1 MSETIKRGPGRP
13 AKTLITEQMEEN
25 MTELRQNDTQE
36 LGVAPVTRGLREA
49 ALRTEEL
56 RARMNDDSMDPS
68 MYDEFYIDPR
78 KIPEGWDYNWKR
90 ESIAG
95 MTDEQNM
102 LEMRSGGWEP
112 VDTRRHPDM
121 MPIGHSGAIRK
132 KGMILMERPKEITNI
147 AQDRELSTARE
158 LVNQKEKALGIAPA
172 GTFERD
178 RKQTGVRKSFEPYQ
192 PMAIPRA

>member
-1 MSETIKRGPGRP
+1 MSEAVKRGPGRP
-13 AKTLITEQMEEN
+13 ARTPIIERTEET
-25 MTELRQNDTQE
+25 MTELRETNKDE
-36 LGVAPVTRGLREA
+36 LGMAPVTRGLREA
-49 ALRTEEL
+49 ALRADEL

-121 MPIGHSGAIRK
+121 MPIGHNGAIRK

-147 AQDRELSTARE
+147 AQGRELATARE

-178 RKQTGVRKSFEPYQ
+178 RKQTGVRKSYEPMQ
-192 PMAIPRA
+192 VPRT

>member
-13 AKTLITEQMEEN
+13 AKTPIIEQMDEK
-25 MTELRQNDTQE
+25 MTEVRENIAPE
-36 LGVAPVTRGLREA
+36 MGVAPVTRGLREA
-49 ALRTEEL
+49 AIRAEEL

-78 KIPEGWDYNWKR
+78 KVPEGWDYNWKR

-95 MTDEQNM
+95 MTDEQHM
-102 LEMRSGGWEP
+102 IEMRSGGWEP

-121 MPIGHSGAIRK
+121 MPIGHTGAIRK
-132 KGMILMERPKEITNI
+132 KGMILMERPKEITDM
-147 AQDRELSTARE
+147 AKERELYTARE

-178 RKQTGVRKSFEPYQ
+178 RKQTGIRKSYEPMQ
-192 PMAIPRA
+192 VPRV

>member
-1 MSETIKRGPGRP
+1 
-13 AKTLITEQMEEN
+13 MEEN
-25 MTELRQNDTQE
+25 MTELRQEASPE

-49 ALRTEEL
+49 ALRAEEL
-56 RARMNDDSMDPS
+56 RARMNEDSLDPS

-78 KIPEGWDYNWKR
+78 KVPEGWDYNWKR

-95 MTDEQNM
+95 MTDDQHM
-102 LEMRSGGWEP
+102 IEMRSGGWEP

-132 KGMILMERPKEITNI
+132 KGMILMERPKEITAI

-178 RKQTGVRKSFEPYQ
+178 RKQTGIRKSYEPMQ
-192 PMAIPRA
+192 VPRT

>member
-1 MSETIKRGPGRP
+1 
-13 AKTLITEQMEEN
+13 
-25 MTELRQNDTQE
+25 
-36 LGVAPVTRGLREA
+36 
-49 ALRTEEL
+49 
-56 RARMNDDSMDPS
+56 
-68 MYDEFYIDPR
+68 
-78 KIPEGWDYNWKR
+78 
-90 ESIAG
+90 

-112 VDTRRHPDM
+112 VDTRRHTDM

-147 AQDRELSTARE
+147 AQGRELATARE

-178 RKQTGVRKSFEPYQ
+178 RKQTGVKRSYEPMQ
-192 PMAIPRA
+192 IPR